1 MNKSISILTILF
13 FLTANLAYSQEMADE
28 EVDDKGFYLGASL
41 MWTSFSL
48 DVINDDADTG
58 GGIALEA
65 GYNFNTNFAVFV
77 NLDGSSLSPEEGDNY
92 GFAHFDLGVEG
103 RLGNSESSFRPY
115 GRASV
120 LAAVAKQEG
129 EEGDLEISGGGFG
142 LGVGL
147 HYFVNNNFAFK
158 VGYTHSFINI
168 SEVKFGSVSI
178 EVDEDG
184 SSGRLG
190 VGFTYHF

>member
-1 MNKSISILTILF
+1 MNKSIFILTILF
-13 FLTANLAYSQEMADE
+13 LLTANLAYSQDMADE

-41 MWTSFSL
+41 MGTSFSL

-92 GFAHFDLGVEG
+92 AFAHFDLGVEG
-103 RLGNSESSFRPY
+103 RLGNSESSFRPF
-115 GRASV
+115 GRASI
-120 LAAVAKQEG
+120 LGAVASQDSA
-129 EEGDLEISGGGFG
+129 EGDLEISGGGFG

-147 HYFVNNNFAFK
+147 HYFVNQNFAFK

-168 SEVKFGSVSI
+168 NEVKLGSVSI
-178 EVDEDG
+178 EIDENG
-184 SSGRLG
+184 NSGRLG